1 MRASWDGT
9 SSCEHGSVM
18 GGGEW
23 TWDGMAVKLGSLSLS
38 FCNRSINNRE
48 EKREKL
54 QVERN
59 TKNLVFS
66 LNPNDLAAAV

>member
-9 SSCEHGSVM
+9 SSCEHGGAK
-18 GGGEW
+18 GGCEW
-23 TWDGMAVKLGSLSLS
+23 AWDGTAVKLGSLSSS

-48 EKREKL
+48 EKQEKL

-66 LNPNDLAAAV
+66 LNANDLAAAA